1 MTNAW
6 TWWEKSKATGMS
18 SLPIKTGWIL
28 ASEVSLKS
36 KFSLCGTY
44 KTQHISYEFK
54 KIELEPAIIWKLV
67 TCQRI
72 TSKRYSTSMG
82 RQVSPRYGQ
91 VILVSGYPVL
101 TAVNW
106 SQHWCAICEQYQ
118 SSSASKLA
126 RKYEWTLVALWCGR
140 TGRRC
145 TVTWLPNFLGWVD
158 LLTHGAPQARFAR
171 QSSAYMHVIHLRSD
185 FLLMLSTFYHPHV

>member
-1 MTNAW
+1 MTLVRKVNSNGHVFPACENW
-6 TWWEKSKATGMS
+6 LNFSFRGQFKNQNFNCAAH
-18 SLPIKTGWIL
+18 IKHNIFHMK
-28 ASEVSLKS
+28 EN
-36 KFSLCGTY
+36 
-44 KTQHISYEFK
+44 
-54 KIELEPAIIWKLV
+54 KIKLEPAIIWKLV

-72 TSKRYSTSMG
+72 ISKRYSTTMG
-82 RQVSPRYGQ
+82 QRLSPRYDQ
-91 VILVSGYPVL
+91 VTLVSGYPVL

-171 QSSAYMHVIHLRSD
+171 QSSAIK
-185 FLLMLSTFYHPHV
+185 

>member
-6 TWWEKSKATGMS
+6 TWWEKSKTTGMS
-18 SLPIKTGWIL
+18 SLPVKTGWIL

-106 SQHWCAICEQYQ
+106 SQHSVFSLAP
-118 SSSASKLA
+118 KLA
-126 RKYEWTLVALWCGR
+126 RKCESKHWYACGAD
-140 TGRRC
+140 GRLFVRS
-145 TVTWLPNFLGWVD
+145 VYG
-158 LLTHGAPQARFAR
+158 
-171 QSSAYMHVIHLRSD
+171 HVIAKFSGMGR
-185 FLLMLSTFYHPHV
+185 FT